1 MKISPFKVA
10 ETRFSFRKSAKKV
23 VPFLVVGLMLAA
35 GNSVYAYS
43 GGNGSIARGDDYPA
57 HYKNGSQ
64 EIDKWRMYSRQCTSF
79 AAFRL
84 SNVNGFEIPAAY
96 GNANEWG
103 HRARREGYRVDNT
116 PTIGSIAWSTAGIY
130 GHVAWVSNVMG
141 DQIEIEEYNY
151 GIRESYNKRV
161 VKANSMTGFI
171 HFKDLA
177 GGSSGNSQT
186 SVFAGGTHSFKAK
199 AAIKNQ
205 PLASAT
211 TIDYY
216 YAGDNVHYDQILE
229 KDGYKWLSYTA
240 YNGSR
245 RYVQLEAV
253 NKNSLDS
260 HVLTDSRISST
271 GGTHFFKAKSAIKTQ
286 PLASAT
292 TIDYYYSGENV
303 HYDQILEKDG
313 YKWLSY
319 TAYNGSRRYVQLE
332 EVSNSDV
339 QQSGNISNNDTY
351 SSLAINWKKVNG
363 SWYHFK
369 SNGSKSTGWLKDG
382 SNWYYLKPSGEMQT
396 GWLQEKGFWYYLD
409 DSGAMKT
416 GWYQVSGKWYYSY
429 SSGELAVNT
438 IVDGYT
444 VNHNGEWIKEQ

>member
-1 MKISPFKVA
+1 MKVLPFKVT
-10 ETRFSFRKSAKKV
+10 ETGFSFRKSVKKV

-35 GNSVYAYS
+35 GDSVYAYS

-57 HYKNGSQ
+57 YYKNGSQ

-103 HRARREGYRVDNT
+103 YRARREGYRVDNT
-116 PTIGSIAWSTAGIY
+116 PAIGSIAWSTAGTY
-130 GHVAWVSNVMG
+130 GHVAWVSNVVG
-141 DQIEIEEYNY
+141 DEIEIEEYNY

-161 VKANSMTGFI
+161 VKANTMTGFI

-177 GGSSGNSQT
+177 GGSIGNSQFST
-186 SVFAGGTHSFKAK
+186 STGGTHYFKAK

-205 PLASAT
+205 PLASVTA
-211 TIDYY
+211 IDYY
-216 YAGDNVHYDQILE
+216 YPGENVHYDQILE

-245 RYVQLEAV
+245 RYVELEAV
-253 NKNSLDS
+253 NTNPLDS
-260 HVLTDSRISST
+260 HVLNDSRISST

-319 TAYNGSRRYVQLE
+319 TSYNGSRRYVQLE
-332 EVSNSDV
+332 EVSHSDV
-339 QQSGNISNNDTY
+339 HQPGNTSNNNTD

-382 SNWYYLKPSGEMQT
+382 SNWYYLKSSGEMQT

-444 VNHNGEWIKEQ
+444 VNHNGEWV

>member
-103 HRARREGYRVDNT
+103 YRARREGYRVDNR
-116 PTIGSIAWSTAGIY
+116 PAIGSIAWSTAGGY

-141 DQIEIEEYNY
+141 DNIEIEEYNY
-151 GIRESYNKRV
+151 DYKGNYNKRI
-161 VKANSMTGFI
+161 VKANKMTGFI
-171 HFKDLA
+171 HFKDL
-177 GGSSGNSQT
+177 SSNSKEVPSSSKDST
-186 SVFAGGTHSFKAK
+186 SNHVVTSQSSSLMKGTHYFKVETP
-199 AAIKNQ
+199 IKDQ
-205 PLASAT
+205 PLLNAT
-211 TIDYY
+211 PLAYY
-216 YAGDNVHYDQILE
+216 SPGESVHYDQVIE
-229 KDGYKWLSYTA
+229 KDGYKWLSYIS
-240 YNGSR
+240 YSGSR
-245 RYVQLEAV
+245 RYIQLEGVTSSQNQSV
-253 NKNSLDS
+253 NK
-260 HVLTDSRISST
+260 
-271 GGTHFFKAKSAIKTQ
+271 
-286 PLASAT
+286 
-292 TIDYYYSGENV
+292 
-303 HYDQILEKDG
+303 
-313 YKWLSY
+313 
-319 TAYNGSRRYVQLE
+319 
-332 EVSNSDV
+332 SNH
-339 QQSGNISNNDTY
+339 GSNNGLTVG
-351 SSLAINWKKVNG
+351 WKKING
-363 SWYHFK
+363 SWYYFK
-369 SNGSKSTGWLKDG
+369 SDGSKSTGWLKDG
-382 SNWYYLKPSGEMQT
+382 STWYYLKSSGEMQT

-444 VNHNGEWIKEQ
+444 VNHNGEWI

>member
-1 MKISPFKVA
+1 MKVLPFKVT
-10 ETRFSFRKSAKKV
+10 ETGFSFRKSAKKV

-35 GNSVYAYS
+35 GDSVYAYS

-57 HYKNGSQ
+57 YYKNGSQ

-103 HRARREGYRVDNT
+103 YRARREGYRVDNR
-116 PTIGSIAWSTAGIY
+116 PAIGSIAWSTAGTY

-161 VKANSMTGFI
+161 VKANTMTGFI

-177 GGSSGNSQT
+177 GGSAENSQT
-186 SVFAGGTHSFKAK
+186 SVSTGGTHSFKAK

-216 YAGDNVHYDQILE
+216 YAGDNVHYDQVLE
-229 KDGYKWLSYTA
+229 KEGYKWLSYTA

-253 NKNSLDS
+253 NTNPLDS
-260 HVLTDSRISST
+260 HVLNDSRISST

-286 PLASAT
+286 PLASST
-292 TIDYYYSGENV
+292 TIDYYYSGEKV
-303 HYDQILEKDG
+303 HYDQVLEKDG

-319 TAYNGSRRYVQLE
+319 TASNGSRRYVQLE
-332 EVSNSDV
+332 EISHSDIH
-339 QQSGNISNNDTY
+339 QPGNISNNNTD
-351 SSLAINWKKVNG
+351 SGLAINWKKVNG

-382 SNWYYLKPSGEMQT
+382 FNWYYLKSSGEMQT

-444 VNHNGEWIKEQ
+444 VNHNGEWVKEK

>member
-1 MKISPFKVA
+1 MKNSPFTVT
-10 ETRFSFRKSAKKV
+10 ETRFSFRKSVKKV

-35 GNSVYAYS
+35 GDSVYAYS

-57 HYKNGSQ
+57 YYKNGSQ

-103 HRARREGYRVDNT
+103 YRARREGYRVDNT
-116 PTIGSIAWSTAGIY
+116 PTIGSIAWSTAGTY

-161 VKANSMTGFI
+161 VKANTMTGFI

-177 GGSSGNSQT
+177 GGSVGNSQFST
-186 SVFAGGTHSFKAK
+186 LTGGTHYFKAK

-211 TIDYY
+211 AIDYY
-216 YAGDNVHYDQILE
+216 Y
-229 KDGYKWLSYTA
+229 
-240 YNGSR
+240 
-245 RYVQLEAV
+245 
-253 NKNSLDS
+253 
-260 HVLTDSRISST
+260 
-271 GGTHFFKAKSAIKTQ
+271 
-286 PLASAT
+286 P
-292 TIDYYYSGENV
+292 GENV

-319 TAYNGSRRYVQLE
+319 TSYNGSRRYIQLE
-332 EVSNSDV
+332 E
-339 QQSGNISNNDTY
+339 I
-351 SSLAINWKKVNG
+351 SSLQNKPEDSSNDVLTVGWKKING

-382 SNWYYLKPSGEMQT
+382 SSWYYLKSSGEMQT
-396 GWLQEKGFWYYLD
+396 GWLKENGVWYYLD
-409 DSGAMKT
+409 SSGAMKT

-429 SSGELAVNT
+429 SSGALAVNT
-438 IVDGYT
+438 TVDGYR
-444 VNHNGEWIKEQ
+444 VNSDGVRV

>member
-1 MKISPFKVA
+1 MKVLPFKVT
-10 ETRFSFRKSAKKV
+10 ETGFSFRKSAKKV

-35 GNSVYAYS
+35 SDSVYAYS

-57 HYKNGSQ
+57 YYKNGSQ

-84 SNVNGFEIPAAY
+84 SGVNGFEIPAAY

-116 PTIGSIAWSTAGIY
+116 PAIGSIAWSTVGTY

-161 VKANSMTGFI
+161 VKANTMTGFI

-177 GGSSGNSQT
+177 GGSAGNSQT
-186 SVFAGGTHSFKAK
+186 SVSTGGTHSFKAK

-211 TIDYY
+211 AIDYY
-216 YAGDNVHYDQILE
+216 YTGDNVHYDQVLE

-253 NKNSLDS
+253 NTNPLVS
-260 HVLTDSRISST
+260 HVLNDSRISST

-332 EVSNSDV
+332 EVSHSDV
-339 QQSGNISNNDTY
+339 HQPENISNNNTD

-382 SNWYYLKPSGEMQT
+382 SNWYYLKSSGEMQT

-444 VNHNGEWIKEQ
+444 VNHNGEWIKEK

>member
-1 MKISPFKVA
+1 MKISPFTVT
-10 ETRFSFRKSAKKV
+10 ETGFSFRKSVKKV

-35 GNSVYAYS
+35 GDSAYAYS
-43 GGNGSIARGDDYPA
+43 GGNGSIARGDDYPI

-84 SNVNGFEIPAAY
+84 SGVNGFEIPAAY

-103 HRARREGYRVDNT
+103 YRARLEGYRVDHT
-116 PTIGSIAWSTAGIY
+116 PTIGSIAWSTAGTY

-161 VKANSMTGFI
+161 VKANTMTGFI

-177 GGSSGNSQT
+177 GGSAGNSQT
-186 SVFAGGTHSFKAK
+186 SVSTGGTHSFKAK

-205 PLASAT
+205 PLVSAT

-216 YAGDNVHYDQILE
+216 YAGDNVHYDQVLE

-253 NKNSLDS
+253 NTNPLDS
-260 HVLTDSRISST
+260 HVLNDSRISST

-286 PLASAT
+286 PLASST

-332 EVSNSDV
+332 EVSHSDV
-339 QQSGNISNNDTY
+339 HQPGNISNNNTD

-382 SNWYYLKPSGEMQT
+382 SNWYYLKSSGEMQT

-444 VNHNGEWIKEQ
+444 VNHNGEWV

>member
-1 MKISPFKVA
+1 MKISPFTVT
-10 ETRFSFRKSAKKV
+10 ETGFSFRKSVKKV

-35 GNSVYAYS
+35 GDSVYAYS

-103 HRARREGYRVDNT
+103 YRARREGYRVDNR
-116 PTIGSIAWSTAGIY
+116 PAIGSIAWSTAGTY
-130 GHVAWVSNVMG
+130 GHVAWVSNVIG
-141 DQIEIEEYNY
+141 DEIEIEEYNY

-161 VKANSMTGFI
+161 VKANTMTGFI

-177 GGSSGNSQT
+177 GGSVGNSQS
-186 SVFAGGTHSFKAK
+186 SVSTGGTHYFKTK

-253 NKNSLDS
+253 NTNALDS
-260 HVLTDSRISST
+260 QVLTDSRISST
-271 GGTHFFKAKSAIKTQ
+271 GGTHFFKVKAAIKNQ

-292 TIDYYYSGENV
+292 TVDYYYPGENV

-319 TAYNGSRRYVQLE
+319 TSYNGSRRYVQLE
-332 EVSNSDV
+332 EVSDSNV
-339 QQSGNISNNDTY
+339 HQSGNISNH
-351 SSLAINWKKVNG
+351 SSNNGLTVGWKKINS
-363 SWYHFK
+363 SWYYFK
-369 SNGSKSTGWLKDG
+369 SDASKATGWLKDG
-382 SNWYYLKPSGEMQT
+382 SSWYYLKSSGEMQT
-396 GWLQEKGFWYYLD
+396 GWLKENGLWYYLD
-409 DSGAMKT
+409 SSGAMKT

-438 IVDGYT
+438 TVDGYT
-444 VNHNGEWIKEQ
+444 INHNGEWV

>member
-1 MKISPFKVA
+1 MKILPFKVT
-10 ETRFSFRKSAKKV
+10 ETRFSLRKSVKKV
-23 VPFLVVGLMLAA
+23 VPFLVVGLMLVA
-35 GNSVYAYS
+35 GDSVYAYS

-64 EIDKWRMYSRQCTSF
+64 EIDQWRMYSRQCTSF

-84 SNVNGFEIPAAY
+84 SNVNGFEIPRAY

-116 PTIGSIAWSTAGIY
+116 PTIGSIAWSIAGTY

-151 GIRESYNKRV
+151 GYTEAYNKRII
-161 VKANSMTGFI
+161 KANTMTGFI
-171 HFKDLA
+171 HFKDLD
-177 GGSSGNSQT
+177 GGNVVSSSKVFNSQPSST
-186 SVFAGGTHSFKAK
+186 GGTHYFKNK

-211 TIDYY
+211 VIDYY
-216 YAGDNVHYDQILE
+216 Y
-229 KDGYKWLSYTA
+229 
-240 YNGSR
+240 
-245 RYVQLEAV
+245 
-253 NKNSLDS
+253 
-260 HVLTDSRISST
+260 
-271 GGTHFFKAKSAIKTQ
+271 
-286 PLASAT
+286 P
-292 TIDYYYSGENV
+292 GENV

-319 TAYNGSRRYVQLE
+319 TAYNGSRRYIQLE
-332 EVSNSDV
+332 GVTSSQNY
-339 QQSGNISNNDTY
+339 QNQSGNSSNY
-351 SSLAINWKKVNG
+351 SSNTGLTVGWKKING

-382 SNWYYLKPSGEMQT
+382 SSWYYLKSSGEMQT
-396 GWLQEKGFWYYLD
+396 GWLKENGLWYYLD
-409 DSGAMKT
+409 SSGAMKT

-429 SSGELAVNT
+429 SSGALAVNT
-438 IVDGYT
+438 TVDGYR
-444 VNHNGEWIKEQ
+444 VNSDGVRV

>member
-1 MKISPFKVA
+1 MKSSSFKVI
-10 ETRFSFRKSAKKV
+10 ETGFSFRKSVKKV

-35 GNSVYAYS
+35 GDSVYAYS

-103 HRARREGYRVDNT
+103 YRARREGYRVDNT
-116 PTIGSIAWSTAGIY
+116 PAIGSIAWSTAGTY

-161 VKANSMTGFI
+161 VKTNTMTGFI
-171 HFKDLA
+171 HFKDLS
-177 GGSSGNSQT
+177 GGSVGHSQSSAST
-186 SVFAGGTHSFKAK
+186 GGTHYFKTK
-199 AAIKNQ
+199 SAIKNQ

-211 TIDYY
+211 AIDYY
-216 YAGDNVHYDQILE
+216 Y
-229 KDGYKWLSYTA
+229 
-240 YNGSR
+240 
-245 RYVQLEAV
+245 
-253 NKNSLDS
+253 
-260 HVLTDSRISST
+260 
-271 GGTHFFKAKSAIKTQ
+271 
-286 PLASAT
+286 P
-292 TIDYYYSGENV
+292 GENV

-319 TAYNGSRRYVQLE
+319 TSYNGSRRYIQLE
-332 EVSNSDV
+332 E
-339 QQSGNISNNDTY
+339 I
-351 SSLAINWKKVNG
+351 SSLQNKPEDSSNDVLTVGWKKING

-382 SNWYYLKPSGEMQT
+382 SSWYYLKSSGEMQT
-396 GWLQEKGFWYYLD
+396 GWLKENGVWYYLD
-409 DSGAMKT
+409 TSGAMKT

-429 SSGELAVNT
+429 SSGALAVNT
-438 IVDGYT
+438 TVDGYR
-444 VNHNGEWIKEQ
+444 VNSDGVRV

>member
-1 MKISPFKVA
+1 MKVLPFKVT
-10 ETRFSFRKSAKKV
+10 ETGFSFRKSAKKV
-23 VPFLVVGLMLAA
+23 VPFLVVGLMLVASD
-35 GNSVYAYS
+35 SVYAYS

-57 HYKNGSQ
+57 YYKNGSQ

-103 HRARREGYRVDNT
+103 YRARREGYRVDNT
-116 PTIGSIAWSTAGIY
+116 PAIGSIAWSTAGTY
-130 GHVAWVSNVMG
+130 GHVAWVSNVVG
-141 DQIEIEEYNY
+141 DEIEIEEYNY

-161 VKANSMTGFI
+161 VKANTMTGFI

-177 GGSSGNSQT
+177 GGSIGNSQSST
-186 SVFAGGTHSFKAK
+186 STGGTHYFKAK

-211 TIDYY
+211 AIDYY
-216 YAGDNVHYDQILE
+216 YTGDNVHYDQVLE

-253 NKNSLDS
+253 NTNPLVS
-260 HVLTDSRISST
+260 HVLNDSRISST

-332 EVSNSDV
+332 EVSHSDV
-339 QQSGNISNNDTY
+339 HQPENISNNNTD

-382 SNWYYLKPSGEMQT
+382 SNWYYLKSSGEMQT

-444 VNHNGEWIKEQ
+444 VNHNGEWIKEK

>member
-103 HRARREGYRVDNT
+103 YRARREGYRVDNR
-116 PTIGSIAWSTAGIY
+116 PAIGSIAWSTAGIY
-130 GHVAWVSNVMG
+130 GHVAWVSNVIG
-141 DQIEIEEYNY
+141 DEIEIEEYNY

-161 VKANSMTGFI
+161 VKANTMTGFI

-177 GGSSGNSQT
+177 GGSVGNSQSST
-186 SVFAGGTHSFKAK
+186 STGGTHYFKAK

-211 TIDYY
+211 AIDYY
-216 YAGDNVHYDQILE
+216 Y
-229 KDGYKWLSYTA
+229 
-240 YNGSR
+240 
-245 RYVQLEAV
+245 
-253 NKNSLDS
+253 
-260 HVLTDSRISST
+260 
-271 GGTHFFKAKSAIKTQ
+271 
-286 PLASAT
+286 P
-292 TIDYYYSGENV
+292 GENV

-319 TAYNGSRRYVQLE
+319 TAYNGSRRYIQLE
-332 EVSNSDV
+332 E
-339 QQSGNISNNDTY
+339 I
-351 SSLAINWKKVNG
+351 SSLQNKPEDSSNDVLTVGWKKING

-382 SNWYYLKPSGEMQT
+382 SSWYYLKSSGEMQT
-396 GWLQEKGFWYYLD
+396 GWLKENGVWYYLD
-409 DSGAMKT
+409 SSGAMKT

-429 SSGELAVNT
+429 SSGALAVNT
-438 IVDGYT
+438 TVDGYR
-444 VNHNGEWIKEQ
+444 VNSDGERV